1 MSDFMMN
8 ICGCQLLLKVLENH
22 CIALGSVHIL
32 GNLGKTVC
40 KGHVVKNR
48 SSI

>member
-32 GNLGKTVC
+32 GKTVC